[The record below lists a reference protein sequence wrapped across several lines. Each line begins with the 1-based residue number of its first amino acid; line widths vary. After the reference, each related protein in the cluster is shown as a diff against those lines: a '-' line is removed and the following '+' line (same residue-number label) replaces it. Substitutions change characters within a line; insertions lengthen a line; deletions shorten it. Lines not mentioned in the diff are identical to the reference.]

1 MTYCLKI
8 KYKCISVELIKLGK
22 GFRENEKFGEFKI
35 SAAKDEI
42 VSLYRWTQGNSNLL
56 SLQFHFSRFKLFIFI
71 PFFPFFPYFLIC
83 INSYSYLAT
92 RLFTKDETLATTV
105 LYFLKF
111 MVSCSCFFID
121 KTIDRTLKFSGKNL
135 IQKRI
140 RLSSQSHSLFI

>member
-1 MTYCLKI
+1 MTYCFKNSLKI

-56 SLQFHFSRFKLFIFI
+56 SLQFHFSGFKLFISISLVLNFSF
-71 PFFPFFPYFLIC
+71 PFPFPLFFPYFLIC

-92 RLFTKDETLATTV
+92 RLFTKDETLAATV
-105 LYFLKF
+105 LFFLHSWF
-111 MVSCSCFFID
+111 PAAVF
-121 KTIDRTLKFSGKNL
+121 
-135 IQKRI
+135 
-140 RLSSQSHSLFI
+140 LSSRQ